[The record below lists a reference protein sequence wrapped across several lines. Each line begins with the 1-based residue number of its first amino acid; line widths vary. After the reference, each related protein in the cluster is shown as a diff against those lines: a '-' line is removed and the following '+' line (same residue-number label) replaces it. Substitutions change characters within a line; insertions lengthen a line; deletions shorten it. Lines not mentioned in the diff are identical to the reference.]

1 MLPLLGSDPKI
12 NVVVLGARLIEE
24 LRNGNC
30 SLEDLLFGV
39 SPKLKVSA
47 DHVILTLDW
56 LFAISVIDFY
66 EGKVRIK

>member
-1 MLPLLGSDPKI
+1 MLPLLGADPKI

-24 LRNGNC
+24 LRNGSC
-30 SLEDLLFGV
+30 SLEELLFEL

>member
-24 LRNGNC
+24 LRNGSC
-30 SLEDLLFGV
+30 SLEELLFGL

>member
-24 LRNGNC
+24 LRNGSC
-30 SLEDLLFGV
+30 SLEELLFV
-39 SPKLKVSA
+39 LSPKLKVSA

-56 LFAISVIDFY
+56 LFAISVVDFY